1 VSKIIS
7 AVGLFL
13 FMQPL
18 PALAQ
23 DKPADNTQILREKIK
38 EDQKLLIASNMEL
51 TELEAKGFCPIYKDY
66 QRDV

>member
-1 VSKIIS
+1 
-7 AVGLFL
+7 
-13 FMQPL
+13 MQPL

-23 DKPADNTQILREKIK
+23 DKPADNTRILREKIK